1 MIKQLFIVGAMMLAA
16 GTTSAQIFT
25 AKQGGTNISFFSE
38 APLENIEAVNKS
50 GSSVLNGRTGDFQ
63 LKISIINFKFKSALM
78 EEHFN
83 ENYMETEKF
92 PYSTFKGKFNE
103 DVSNL
108 PEGDNKVTI
117 TGKLEIHGVIKDVTI
132 SGVITKKGDLLTLKA
147 KFKVLLSDYK
157 IQVPSMYVKNIAET
171 VDITFET
178 VLEPHKKKE

>member
-1 MIKQLFIVGAMMLAA
+1 MIKKLFVLGGLLL
-16 GTTSAQIFT
+16 TSYTVSAQIYT
-25 AKQGGTNISFFSE
+25 AKQGGTMISFFSE
-38 APLENIEAVNKS
+38 APLENIEATNKS
-50 GSSVLNGRTGDFQ
+50 GSIVLNSRTGEFQ
-63 LKISIINFKFKSALM
+63 MKISIINFKFKSALM

-92 PYSTFKGKFNE
+92 PHSTFKGKFNE

-108 PEGDNKVTI
+108 PDGDNKVTI

-132 SGVITKKGDLLTLKA
+132 AGVITKKGDQLTLKS

-178 VLEPHKKKE
+178 VLEPHKKKD